1 MRNIIKKY
9 NYSFINII
17 FNIALVIV
25 LLTLLILRMTHS
37 TPPVVA
43 FEVVSFIALIPVII
57 GTITSLRDKEVSV
70 DFLALVALIFAYLT
84 HEWYSATFINLM
96 LSSARIFDIWTQRRS
111 ENLIKSLLKYRPEKV
126 KIQKDGNYEIKDIDD
141 IAVNDIVIVEVGE
154 RIPIDGII
162 ISGQASID
170 ESTLTGESVTKTK
183 KKGDRVYSSTLNTAG
198 SLFIKTEKVA
208 NESTLAQIIS
218 LVEESSL
225 KKTKTIKMV
234 HAFTAWYVIA
244 TMVGSVIVYLLTG
257 NLTLVLAIL
266 LVVCADD
273 IAVSVPLTFTAA
285 ISRAAERGILIKS
298 SDVLEDMTTI
308 DTFITDK
315 TGTLT
320 YGKPKIVSTEIFENV
335 NLKNFLKNIGIAEIN
350 SSHPI
355 SKSIV
360 DYVKAEKIII
370 PQVSNFNETPGEGIE
385 VINGKDNIIAG
396 KVDFVAGKAEKLNSE
411 QKKRLDGF
419 MHTGHSITLVAVNR
433 KLQGFIVF
441 EDGVRP
447 SAKAMIAK
455 TKALGT
461 KLWIMLTGDNHS
473 VAKKVADEVGI
484 DKFETNLTPKDKPNF
499 IERIKKERHGT
510 VAMIGDGVND
520 AAALAIADVSFAMG
534 VVGSDVA
541 INAADVALMNDNLMK
556 IPESI
561 ILARETRTIVLQCFG
576 IWGVTNAVGLA
587 LVAFGVLTPTGA
599 ATYNFLTDFLPI
611 FNALRIGIRGN
622 Q

>member
-1 MRNIIKKY
+1 MRDFIKE
-9 NYSFINII
+9 NYSIINIVL
-17 FNIALVIV
+17 NITLAII
-25 LLTLLILRMTHS
+25 LLLLLILRAIHL
-37 TPPVVA
+37 TPPVNT
-43 FEVVSFIALIPVII
+43 FEVISIIAIVPVII
-57 GTITSLRDKEVSV
+57 GTIKGIKEKEISV

-111 ENLIKSLLKYRPEKV
+111 ENLIKGLLKYRPEKV
-126 KIQKDGNYEIKDIDD
+126 KIQKDGKYEVKDIDD
-141 IAVNDIVIVEVGE
+141 VAINDIVIVEVGE

-170 ESTLTGESVTKTK
+170 ESTLTGESVPKTK
-183 KKGDRVYSSTLNTAG
+183 KKDDHVYSSTLNMAG
-198 SLFIKTEKVA
+198 SLFIKTEKIA
-208 NESTLAQIIS
+208 NESTLAKIIS

-234 HAFTAWYVIA
+234 HIFTSWYVIA
-244 TMVGSVIVYLLTG
+244 TMVGSIIIYLLTG

-285 ISRAAERGILIKS
+285 ISRAAQRGILIKS

-320 YGKPKIVSTEIFENV
+320 YGKPKIVSVETFENV
-335 NLKNFLKNIGIAEIN
+335 DLKNFLKNIGIAEIN

-355 SKSIV
+355 SKSIIN
-360 DYVKAEKIII
+360 YVKAEKIII

-385 VINGKDNIIAG
+385 VVNGKDKIIAG
-396 KVDFVAGKAEKLNSE
+396 KVDFVAEKAEKLNSE

-419 MHTGHSITLVAVNR
+419 ILTGHSITLVAVN
-433 KLQGFIVF
+433 KILQGFIVF
-441 EDGVRP
+441 EDEVRP
-447 SAKAMIAK
+447 SAKIMIAK
-455 TKALGT
+455 TKTLGT
-461 KLWIMLTGDNHS
+461 KLWIMLTGDNHT

-484 DKFETNLTPKDKPNF
+484 DRFETNLTPKDKPDF
-499 IERIKKERHGT
+499 IEKIKKERRGT

-534 VVGSDVA
+534 IVGSDVA

-561 ILARETRTIVLQCFG
+561 ILARKTRGIVLQCFG
-576 IWGVTNAVGLA
+576 IWAVTNAVGLA
-587 LVAFGVLTPTGA
+587 LVAFGILAPTGA

-611 FNALRIGIRGN
+611 FNALRVGTERI
-622 Q
+622 